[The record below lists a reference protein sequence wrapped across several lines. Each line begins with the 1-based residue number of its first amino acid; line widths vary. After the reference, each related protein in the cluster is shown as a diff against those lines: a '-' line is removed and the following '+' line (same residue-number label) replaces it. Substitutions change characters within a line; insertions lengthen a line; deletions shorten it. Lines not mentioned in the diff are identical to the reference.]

1 MDLNDFEKSRAIW
14 SARTVI
20 KNSKTEKDM
29 LKNAADILREIAEA
43 IAKWRTTNDKSTTQ
57 KTI

>member
-43 IAKWRTTNDKSTTQ
+43 MAKWRMTNDESSK
-57 KTI
+57 KKIV